1 MPANPHA
8 KRPMLDLLR
17 SLWSAPADGRR
28 MTDLNPDPAV
38 AVCALLLEASEVDQQ
53 TPPEEQALVRS
64 LLGKRFGLDPA
75 ALELLIAE
83 TRRQRTRSGDL
94 WPFTHFL
101 RRTYVEE
108 QKLELLVMVWQVILA
123 DRKLDPYEEQWARRL
138 PEMLAVNA
146 SVNIEAKQRARILAD
161 VPAP

>member
-1 MPANPHA
+1 
-8 KRPMLDLLR
+8 MLEILR
-17 SLWSAPADGRR
+17 ALWSGTADGRR

-53 TPPEEQALVRS
+53 APPEEQAVVRA
-64 LLGKRFGLDPA
+64 LLGQRFGLDAA

-83 TRRQRTRSGDL
+83 TRRQRTHTGDL

-101 RRTYVEE
+101 RRTYPPE

-146 SVNIEAKQRARILAD
+146 SVMIEAKQRARILAG
-161 VPAP
+161 VPAPTA

>member
-1 MPANPHA
+1 
-8 KRPMLDLLR
+8 MLAQLR
-17 SLWSAPADGRR
+17 ALWAAPDGRR
-28 MTDLNPDPAV
+28 MTDLTPDPAV

-64 LLGKRFGLDPA
+64 LLRERFGLDAA
-75 ALELLIAE
+75 ALEVLIGE
-83 TRRQRTRSGDL
+83 TRRQRTRTGDL

-101 RRTYVEE
+101 RRAYPPE
-108 QKLELLVMVWQVILA
+108 QKLELLVMVWQVLLA

-146 SVNIEAKQRARILAD
+146 SVMIEAKQRARVLAG
-161 VPAP
+161 VPAAAG